1 MKGFFILY
9 MLYKYKKYNMSFSD
23 VDAFINKIV
32 LEHKFD
38 YLCSNNF
45 EEFVYEE
52 PVIDTPKDCFK
63 PNIEYNEIYQN
74 SQDKFGEL
82 EKQLLSIEKKL
93 RTVNIIE
100 CPICMNYC
108 SEYVKP
114 QCGHTTCVN
123 CFIKNSKTSNGHKCC
138 LCRKQLYVI

>member
-1 MKGFFILY
+1 
-9 MLYKYKKYNMSFSD
+9 MSFAY
-23 VDAFINKIV
+23 VDDLIDKII

-45 EEFVYEE
+45 EEFIYEE
-52 PVIDTPKDCFK
+52 PVIHIPKHCFE
-63 PNIEYNEIYQN
+63 PNIENKENEVFQN
-74 SQDKFGEL
+74 SQDKFEEL
-82 EKQLLSIEKKL
+82 EKRLRSIEKKL

-123 CFIKNSKTSNGHKCC
+123 CFIKNSKTSNGDKCC
-138 LCRKQLYVI
+138 LCRKQLYDI